1 MRSPSRPKASLAV
14 HRGGSSFGAVFSTAH
29 LRLATFD
36 WHVLALA
43 VLLLLI
49 GMRFVHAMDWAD
61 VRFERSDVRF
71 ENHLRKVLISLPCL
85 LIGLSVR
92 PRFLRR
98 NAVPIYV
105 IALLLLVLVPLIG
118 QERNNA
124 RRWIQ
129 LPLGLDLQPS
139 EVAKLALILVLAR
152 VLYRRRLRTFGEFL
166 WPSLLVFLPMGMV
179 AMQPDLGTALTI
191 VPMALG
197 MFYLAGARARVILG
211 VVAVGALSGFCAWK
225 FEFARGYQL
234 QRIDTWVRS
243 YDAES
248 LISGRNGSGFHAYH
262 ARVAMGN
269 GWLFGTGIGRGVAN
283 EAGHLPERDCDSII
297 AVAAEEIGFLGVAG
311 LLFLYCIL
319 IVLLLHTAS
328 GIRERFSRLVVG
340 GIAIYFA
347 AHLFINVSVNL
358 GLLPMTGLTLPLL
371 STGGSSLLVT
381 WAALGLALGLA
392 SQREATLDQ
401 DAFRA

>member
-1 MRSPSRPKASLAV
+1 MRSPTRQGASLAV
-14 HRGGSSFGAVFSTAH
+14 HRGGSSLGRVFSTGH

-36 WHVLALA
+36 WHVLAVA

-61 VRFERSDVRF
+61 VHYERSEVHFR
-71 ENHLRKVLISLPCL
+71 NHLRKVLISLPCL
-85 LIGLSVR
+85 IVGLAVR

-98 NAVPIYV
+98 NAALIYAAALV
-105 IALLLLVLVPLIG
+105 LLLLVPLIG

-129 LPLGLDLQPS
+129 LPIGLDLQPS
-139 EVAKLALILVLAR
+139 EIAKLALILVLAR
-152 VLYRRRLRTFGEFL
+152 VLYRRRLRTLGEFVL
-166 WPSLLVFLPMGMV
+166 PVALTFLPMLLV

-191 VPMALG
+191 VPIALG
-197 MFYLAGARARVILG
+197 MFYLAGARARVVLG
-211 VVAVGALSGFCAWK
+211 VVALGALTGFAVWH
-225 FEFARGYQL
+225 FELARGYQL
-234 QRIDTWVRS
+234 QRIDTWIES
-243 YDAES
+243 YDSDS
-248 LISGRNGSGFHAYH
+248 LIAGRNGSAFHAYH
-262 ARVAMGN
+262 ARAVIGN
-269 GWLFGTGIGRGVAN
+269 GSWFGTGIGRGVAN

-297 AVAAEEIGFLGVAG
+297 AVAAEEIGFVGVTG
-311 LLFLYCIL
+311 LLLLYGLL
-319 IVLLLHTAS
+319 IVLLLHAAS

-392 SQREATLDQ
+392 SQREPTLDQ